1 MKGVVFTTFLDMVE
15 KTWNLDMVDTIIE
28 NSELESGGAYT
39 SVGTYDHTEAVALV
53 SALSKATDIGV
64 DTLLQ
69 TFGKHLFGVLIDG
82 HPEFAAGVE
91 HPLDFLEGVERYIH
105 VEVRKLYPDA
115 ELPKFE
121 CDRKSDDELIMIYS
135 SGRHLE
141 DLCEG
146 LIEGCLKFFKRQA
159 QLSRSTLPDTREQFT
174 ISLVSDDR

>member
-15 KTWNLDMVDTIIE
+15 STWDFDMVDTIIE
-28 NSELESGGAYT
+28 NAELKSGGAYT
-39 SVGTYDHTEAVALV
+39 AVGTYDHSEAVALV
-53 SALSKATDIGV
+53 TALSAATDIGV
-64 DTLLQ
+64 NDLLK
-69 TFGKHLFGVLIDG
+69 TFGQHLFGVLIKG

-115 ELPKFE
+115 QLPQFE
-121 CDRKSDDELIMIYS
+121 CNRKSDDELIMIYA

-146 LIEGCLKFFKRQA
+146 LIRGCLDFYKTQA
-159 QLSRSTLPDTREQFT
+159 ALTRLTLPDEREEFT
-174 ISLVSDDR
+174 ISLRSDSP

>member
-15 KTWNLDMVDTIIE
+15 KTWDLDMVDTIIA
-28 NSELESGGAYT
+28 NSDLPSGGAYT
-39 SVGTYDHTEAVALV
+39 SVGTYDHKEAVALV
-53 SALSKATDIGV
+53 SALSEASDISV
-64 DTLLQ
+64 AVLLK
-69 TFGKHLFGVLIDG
+69 TFGKHLFGILIGG
-82 HPEFAAGVE
+82 HPEFAAGLE

-121 CDRKSDDELIMIYS
+121 CTRKSDDELIMIYS

-146 LIEGCLKFFKRQA
+146 LIEGCLEFFKRQA
-159 QLSRSTLPDTREQFT
+159 KVTRSTLPDTREEFT
-174 ISLVSDDR
+174 ISLLALT